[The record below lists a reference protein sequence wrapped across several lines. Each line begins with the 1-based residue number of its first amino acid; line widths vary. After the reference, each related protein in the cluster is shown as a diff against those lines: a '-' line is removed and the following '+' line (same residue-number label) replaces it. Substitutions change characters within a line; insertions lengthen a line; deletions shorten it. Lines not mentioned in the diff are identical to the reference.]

1 MKFNLSLLI
10 LFFSVFLLSQEKQL
24 KVFLDCNCDEN
35 YLKQNTS
42 FLKYVRDQDLA
53 DIEIFILDVYTPT
66 GSRSFE
72 INIDGNNI
80 YHEISTSSKVVGYS
94 NDTSSTL
101 RDKLLNKVKLAL
113 VPFLDEGGY
122 NIKIDV
128 DSNLDDYS
136 TKDDK
141 WKNWVF
147 ELSGSYNN
155 DKEETRKTNRY
166 EIEFEI
172 DKLTPEWR
180 IGIDFSRSESNRNFF
195 SNDNIYSSNRKTT
208 SLRARVV
215 RSVSN
220 HFSLGAFVGGFQNT
234 YENIDFQ
241 RYIMPAIEYSLFPYE
256 DVLSREVTLAYR
268 IGTGKRNYI
277 EKTIYGYTKQI
288 VYPHGLTLNV
298 KFRKKWG
305 NISSYLRGDQFL
317 NDGTKKRLS
326 LRSSLDI
333 RVFEGL
339 AVRFSSNIN
348 LIRDQYNLAASSTS
362 SIEDLLLQQRQIA
375 TDYKTSFSV
384 GLSYTFGSIYNSVI
398 NTRL

>member
-10 LFFSVFLLSQEKQL
+10 SFFSVFLLSQEKQL

-42 FLKYVRDQDLA
+42 FLEYVRDQDLA

-113 VPFLDEGGY
+113 VPFLDKGGY

-136 TKDDK
+136 TNDDK

-195 SNDNIYSSNRKTT
+195 SNDNIYTSNRKTT

-305 NISSYLRGDQFL
+305 NISSYVRGDQFL

>member
-1 MKFNLSLLI
+1 M
-10 LFFSVFLLSQEKQL
+10 

-42 FLKYVRDQDLA
+42 FLEYVRDQDLA

-113 VPFLDEGGY
+113 VPFLDKGGY

-172 DKLTPEWR
+172 DKLTPKWR

-195 SNDNIYSSNRKTT
+195 SNDNIYTSNRKTT

-220 HFSLGAFVGGFQNT
+220 HFSLGAFVGGFKNT

-305 NISSYLRGDQFL
+305 NISSYVRGDQFL

>member
-1 MKFNLSLLI
+1 MKFNFSLLI

-42 FLKYVRDQDLA
+42 FLEYVRDQDLA

-113 VPFLDEGGY
+113 IPFLDKGGY

-136 TKDDK
+136 TNDDK

-147 ELSGSYNN
+147 KLSGSYNN

-195 SNDNIYSSNRKTT
+195 SNDNIYTSNRKTT

-305 NISSYLRGDQFL
+305 NISSYVRGDQFL

>member
-10 LFFSVFLLSQEKQL
+10 SFFSVFLLSQEKQL

-42 FLKYVRDQDLA
+42 FLEYVRDQDLA

-113 VPFLDEGGY
+113 VPFLDKGGY

-136 TKDDK
+136 TNDDK

-195 SNDNIYSSNRKTT
+195 SNDNIYTSNRKTT

-220 HFSLGAFVGGFQNT
+220 HFSFGAFVGGFQNT

-305 NISSYLRGDQFL
+305 NISSYVRGDQFL

>member
-1 MKFNLSLLI
+1 MKFIFSLLLLLFSN
-10 LFFSVFLLSQEKQL
+10 LFFSQDNQL
-24 KVFLDCNCDEN
+24 KVYLDCNCDEN

-42 FLKYVRDQDLA
+42 FLEYVRDQDLA
-53 DIEIFILDVYTPT
+53 DVEIFILDVYTPT
-66 GSRSFE
+66 GTRSFE
-72 INIDGNNI
+72 IRADGNGI
-80 YHEISTSSKVVGYS
+80 YKEISTRTKSVGYS

-113 VPFLDEGGY
+113 VPFLDMGGY
-122 NIKIDV
+122 DLNVDV
-128 DSNLDDYS
+128 QSNLEDF
-136 TKDDK
+136 TFNNDK

-155 DKEETRKTNRY
+155 DKEESRKTNRY

-195 SNDNIYSSNRKTT
+195 SDDNVYTSNRKTT

-215 RSVSN
+215 KSISN
-220 HFSLGAFVGGFQNT
+220 HFSIGAFVGGFQNT
-234 YENIDFQ
+234 YENVDFQ
-241 RYIMPAIEYSLFPYE
+241 RYIMPAIEYSLFSYE
-256 DVLSREVTLAYR
+256 DVLSKEVTLAYR

-277 EKTIYGYTKQI
+277 EKTIYGYTEQV

-305 NISSYLRGDQFL
+305 NISSYIRGDQFL

-348 LIRDQYNLAASSTS
+348 LIRDQYNLAATSTS
-362 SIEDLLLQQRQIA
+362 TIEDLLLQQRQIA
-375 TDYKTSFSV
+375 TDYKTSFSI

>member
-24 KVFLDCNCDEN
+24 KVFLDCDCDEN

>member
-24 KVFLDCNCDEN
+24 KVFLDCDCDEN

-180 IGIDFSRSESNRNFF
+180 IGIDFSRSESNRIFF

>member
-10 LFFSVFLLSQEKQL
+10 SFFSVFLLSQEKQL

-42 FLKYVRDQDLA
+42 FLEYVRDQDLA

-113 VPFLDEGGY
+113 VPFLDKGGY

-136 TKDDK
+136 TNDDK

-195 SNDNIYSSNRKTT
+195 SNDNII
-208 SLRARVV
+208 
-215 RSVSN
+215 
-220 HFSLGAFVGGFQNT
+220 FEFF
-234 YENIDFQ
+234 
-241 RYIMPAIEYSLFPYE
+241 
-256 DVLSREVTLAYR
+256 
-268 IGTGKRNYI
+268 
-277 EKTIYGYTKQI
+277 
-288 VYPHGLTLNV
+288 
-298 KFRKKWG
+298 KF
-305 NISSYLRGDQFL
+305 
-317 NDGTKKRLS
+317 
-326 LRSSLDI
+326 
-333 RVFEGL
+333 
-339 AVRFSSNIN
+339 
-348 LIRDQYNLAASSTS
+348 
-362 SIEDLLLQQRQIA
+362 
-375 TDYKTSFSV
+375 
-384 GLSYTFGSIYNSVI
+384 
-398 NTRL
+398 